1 MTYKTPLDTVL
12 ESFTF
17 KSVGRDVLEEN
28 LSENASI
35 SELKNEYMYYSHQ
48 ASHGPE
54 KSRHVMA
61 QKAEQI
67 KDKIK
72 QLETVDEDLEKKVP
86 LQVSEEELNKEKSLE
101 EEALS
106 NFLKNVIKK

>member
-1 MTYKTPLDTVL
+1 MTDKTALDTVL
-12 ESFTF
+12 EGFTL
-17 KSVGRDVLEEN
+17 KSVARDVLGEAI
-28 LSENASI
+28 SESASLP
-35 SELKNEYMYYSHQ
+35 ELKNEYMYYSHQ

-67 KDKIK
+67 KAKIAE
-72 QLETVDEDLEKKVP
+72 LEKVDEDLEKKVP

-101 EEALS
+101 EEVLN
-106 NFLKNVIKK
+106 NFLKTVKI

>member
-1 MTYKTPLDTVL
+1 MTDKTPLDIVL

-17 KSVGRDVLEEN
+17 SSVSRDILGESI
-28 LSENASI
+28 SESASL

-61 QKAEQI
+61 QKAKQI
-67 KDKIK
+67 KDKIAE
-72 QLETVDEDLEKKVP
+72 LETVDEDLEKKVP

-106 NFLKNVIKK
+106 NFLKNVKI